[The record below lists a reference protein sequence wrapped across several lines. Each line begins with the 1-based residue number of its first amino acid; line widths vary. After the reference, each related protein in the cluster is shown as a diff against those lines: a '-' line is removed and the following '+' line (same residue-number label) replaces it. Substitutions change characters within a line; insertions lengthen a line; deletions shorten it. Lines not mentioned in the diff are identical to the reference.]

1 MKNNLETIYLGGG
14 CFWCT
19 EASFLT
25 VPGVTAA
32 TSGYAGGTK
41 ANPTYAEVCTGETG
55 HAEVSEIKY
64 DPEKINLE
72 KILQVFFKM
81 HDSTS
86 LNRQGND
93 AGTQYRSVIFWT
105 SPAQKKIIEEFIKKA
120 QGEYT
125 QPIVTEVKKIDK
137 FFRAEE
143 YHQRYFEKNPDE
155 AYCRFV
161 IAPKVKK
168 VKKFLS
174 SKS

>member
-1 MKNNLETIYLGGG
+1 MKTETIYLGGG

-25 VPGVTAA
+25 VLGVVAA

-41 ANPTYAEVCTGETG
+41 ANPTYEEVCTGETG

-64 DPEKINLE
+64 DPAKINLE

-81 HDSTS
+81 HDPTS

-105 SPAQKKIIEEFIKKA
+105 DEAQEKTIQEFLKKA
-120 QGEYT
+120 QEEYAK
-125 QPIVTEVKKIDK
+125 PIVTEVKKIDT
-137 FFRAEE
+137 FYRAEE
-143 YHQRYFEKNPDE
+143 YHQRYFEKNSDE
-155 AYCRFV
+155 AYCRLV

-168 VKKFLS
+168 VKKMFPAS
-174 SKS
+174 